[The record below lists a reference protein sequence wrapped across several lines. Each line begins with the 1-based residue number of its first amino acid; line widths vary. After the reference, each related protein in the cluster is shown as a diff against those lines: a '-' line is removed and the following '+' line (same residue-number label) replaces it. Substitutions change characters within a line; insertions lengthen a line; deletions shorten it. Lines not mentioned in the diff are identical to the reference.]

1 MQDRDLLGLLIVVGR
16 RDRNVVDRHAD
27 RRPVNKPLNTALK
40 AQLTDGFFVILVNR
54 GHVSP
59 LVPFRL
65 TQQV

>member
-1 MQDRDLLGLLIVVGR
+1 VQDRDLLVLLIVVSR

-27 RRPVNKPLNTALK
+27 RRPVNKPLNTLLT
-40 AQLTDGFFVILVNR
+40 AQLTDGFFVILENR

-59 LVPFRL
+59 LDPFRL